1 MPLAMRKRHAGHGL
15 DAAINGLQRVA
26 HDPIAKSTESWL
38 SKYANRR
45 ADWKSRATHVTM
57 AVSQD
62 DPIPG
67 RVAQSDLFVPA
78 HIRVLRSSHISTLNR
93 RTTLFAEVRLSEI
106 LVSEST

>member
-1 MPLAMRKRHAGHGL
+1 MRQLLLLIGLADHLDPFVEHAAV
-15 DAAINGLQRVA
+15 DDRVLG
-26 HDPIAKSTESWL
+26 IARLTSKPGTMSKSTESWL

-45 ADWKSRATHVTM
+45 ADWKLRATHVTV

-78 HIRVLRSSHISTLNR
+78 HIRVLRSSHVSTLIDVQR
-93 RTTLFAEVRLSEI
+93 YSRK
-106 LVSEST
+106 